1 MINQILISIILGLI
15 PEVLYFTLFITFAK
29 NFKTKRIKLFLLIS
43 IAYIICMFIQRYK
56 ILYYVLFVALIYGI
70 LKLLYR
76 DEVEIIDVF
85 LIMVT
90 YLYLTI
96 ISVFCFYF
104 VKNNLKYYYLALFF
118 NRILLFLPF
127 AIRDKFNK
135 IYTNYYK
142 LWNRNSD
149 ENRPIKSITL
159 RNISLIII
167 NLLICY
173 INILCIY
180 INNIS

>member
-1 MINQILISIILGLI
+1 MIKQILISIILGLI

-96 ISVFCFYF
+96 ISVFC
-104 VKNNLKYYYLALFF
+104 
-118 NRILLFLPF
+118 
-127 AIRDKFNK
+127 
-135 IYTNYYK
+135 
-142 LWNRNSD
+142 
-149 ENRPIKSITL
+149 
-159 RNISLIII
+159 
-167 NLLICY
+167 
-173 INILCIY
+173 
-180 INNIS
+180 